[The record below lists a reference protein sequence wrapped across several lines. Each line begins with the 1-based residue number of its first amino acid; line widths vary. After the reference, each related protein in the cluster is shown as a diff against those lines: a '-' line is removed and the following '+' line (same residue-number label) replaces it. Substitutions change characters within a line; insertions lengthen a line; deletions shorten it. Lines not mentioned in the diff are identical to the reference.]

1 VTIMNSTVADIR
13 SVIADTVRHYHEDG
27 DSKSASAADLHT
39 ADGVLELPDDDPELA
54 LVAAAWG
61 GDQQR
66 LAEVVDDVVHPLPT
80 RDGEYD
86 AYSWQRTGTAGL
98 MFLLSERARDEL
110 DDREADSST

>member
-1 VTIMNSTVADIR
+1 
-13 SVIADTVRHYHEDG
+13 
-27 DSKSASAADLHT
+27 
-39 ADGVLELPDDDPELA
+39 
-54 LVAAAWG
+54 
-61 GDQQR
+61 